1 MEKSLLRKEGR
12 KNQES
17 WRDITIFSWK
27 SLKTRKTVM
36 VRKKKRG
43 EKVNDPKIFCPAN
56 DYESSNTSSGDNST
70 CRNNGD
76 FNWGGRCCSNEFV
89 DAAAPND
96 ADGDNDDN
104 EKEKGE
110 T

>member
-1 MEKSLLRKEGR
+1 MARHNNFLLEVT
-12 KNQES
+12 KNKKNCHGS
-17 WRDITIFSWK
+17 
-27 SLKTRKTVM
+27 
-36 VRKKKRG
+36 KKRG
-43 EKVNDPKIFCPAN
+43 VKVNDPKIFCPAN

-104 EKEKGE
+104 EKEERE